1 MKKLS
6 IICLTILIL
15 IFATVAV
22 FAKDDNQAPTKVKVL
37 SQSCMENSLCLTVID
52 LSNNEIVILHYSF
65 KPESLFK
72 AKFELFDVIR
82 TGMFV
87 NPDEQ
92 GMVKGV
98 DAPFKEDEKEDEK
111 EERDKKN
118 RKY

>member
-6 IICLTILIL
+6 IISLAFLIL
-15 IFATVAV
+15 FSTTITA
-22 FAKDDNQAPTKVKVL
+22 FAKDDKQAPTKVKVL
-37 SQSCMENSLCLTVID
+37 SQSCMENSMCMTVID
-52 LSNNEIVILHYSF
+52 LSNNEVVILHYSF

-72 AKFELFDVIR
+72 AKFELFDVLR

-98 DAPFKEDEKEDEK
+98 DAPFKEDEKEDE
-111 EERDKKN
+111 EENKKDHGLMD
-118 RKY
+118 

>member
-6 IICLTILIL
+6 IICFTILIL
-15 IFATVAV
+15 IFTTMAV
-22 FAKDDNQAPTKVKVL
+22 SAKDDNQVPTKVKVL
-37 SQSCMENSLCLTVID
+37 SQSCMQNSLCLTVID
-52 LSNNEIVILHYSF
+52 LSNNEVVILHYSF

-87 NPDEQ
+87 NLDEQ
-92 GMVKGV
+92 GMVKGE
-98 DAPFKEDEKEDEK
+98 DAPFEEDKKEDEK